1 MYANLHRIV
10 VLAAAVTLTL
20 ASAGCAKQ
28 PAASNTPTEP
38 PSKVDKE
45 HKTVHLSQK
54 ASERL
59 QIELVS
65 LTEQTVFRTISVGA
79 EVVGSSKSASVV
91 LLRANLNAADAAAV
105 DPKKAARVRAIGSTD
120 QDEPGEE
127 AELSDAEDD
136 AGMADDEDD
145 DKKLVYFRF
154 KGNGKPLQP
163 GQRASVEYVVQGS
176 EAPRRALPYSALIYD
191 LKGDTWVYVATGP
204 LTFQRQKVTVDFFRG
219 QTAYLSEGPPTGA
232 LIVVS
237 GPAELYGAET
247 GVGK

>member
-1 MYANLHRIV
+1 MNANLHRIV
-10 VLAAAVTLTL
+10 FLAAAVTLPL
-20 ASAGCAKQ
+20 ASVGCANRH
-28 PAASNTPTEP
+28 AASGTPSEA

-45 HKTVHLSQK
+45 HKIVHLSQK

-59 QIELVS
+59 EIEVMP

-105 DPKKAARVRAIGSTD
+105 DPKKTARVRAIDSTD
-120 QDEPGEE
+120 VDELGEE

-145 DKKLVYFRF
+145 DKKLVYFRIR
-154 KGNGKPLQP
+154 GTGKPLQP
-163 GQRASVEYVVQGS
+163 GQRASVEYAVQGS
-176 EAPRRALPYSALIYD
+176 EAPRRVLPYSALIYD
-191 LKGDTWVYVATGP
+191 LNGGTWVYVATGP

-219 QTAYLSEGPPTGA
+219 ETAYLSEGPPTGT
-232 LIVVS
+232 LVVIR

>member
-1 MYANLHRIV
+1 MHAKFHRIV
-10 VLAAAVTLTL
+10 VLAATVASTLGST
-20 ASAGCAKQ
+20 GCAKQ
-28 PAASNTPTEP
+28 PAAPNPSQEL

-59 QIELVS
+59 QIKVAP
-65 LTEQTVFRTISVGA
+65 LTEQTVFRTVSVGA

-91 LLRANLNAADAAAV
+91 LLRASLHAADAAAV

-120 QDEPGEE
+120 ADEPGEE

-136 AGMADDEDD
+136 AVKADDEDD
-145 DKKLVYFRF
+145 DKKLVYFRI

-163 GQRASVEYVVQGS
+163 GQRASVEYAVQGS
-176 EAPRRALPYSALIYD
+176 EATRRVVPYSAIIYD
-191 LKGDTWVYVATGP
+191 LKGDTWVYVAIDT

-219 QTAYLSEGPPTGA
+219 QTALLSEGPPTGT
-232 LIVVS
+232 LVVIR